1 MYHSVIKRLAEPRVR
16 PLLPLI
22 TIARSP
28 LTKSVIGNTTLFSLA
43 SLGAR
48 DDGTFIVEFKIAR
61 AYFGNLAEYGDRRCS
76 SIFRPNGIAGNCL
89 SAPGVRRAAAKC
101 RAQLQRFPHVGRSLR
116 PYDQA

>member
-61 AYFGNLAEYGDRRCS
+61 AYFGNLAR
-76 SIFRPNGIAGNCL
+76 
-89 SAPGVRRAAAKC
+89 VRRPSVLKHFQTQWY
-101 RAQLQRFPHVGRSLR
+101 RGQLP
-116 PYDQA
+116 